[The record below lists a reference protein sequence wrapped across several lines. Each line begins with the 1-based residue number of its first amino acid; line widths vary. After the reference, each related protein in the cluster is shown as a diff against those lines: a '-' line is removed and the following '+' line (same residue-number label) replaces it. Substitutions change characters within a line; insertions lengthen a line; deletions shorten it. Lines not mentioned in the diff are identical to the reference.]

1 LDIPAVDIDDLI
13 VTIKIEK
20 HRQEVNI
27 MAITQRRPITGLS
40 SLRWDSED
48 WITPWFMGT
57 DIESSFSDGCF
68 CPNMES
74 YTRGNEL
81 HLRAELPGVSPK
93 DVDISVDDIHLCIK
107 GQRKPPD
114 VASDSDYGFEEMSYG
129 GFERC
134 FHIPRDADVQKMH
147 AQYDNGL
154 LDIIIPLSKAGK
166 ERHIPIEGVTEEK
179 K

>member
-1 LDIPAVDIDDLI
+1 
-13 VTIKIEK
+13 
-20 HRQEVNI
+20 
-27 MAITQRRPITGLS
+27 MAITQRRPTTGLS
-40 SLRWDSED
+40 PFRWDIGD
-48 WITPWFMGT
+48 WINPFYAGSN
-57 DIESSFSDGCF
+57 IEGLFSDGCF

-74 YTRGNEL
+74 YIKGSEL

-107 GQRKPPD
+107 GERKPPEVGKD
-114 VASDSDYGFEEMSYG
+114 IDYGFEEMSYG